1 MHKGVC
7 SVEKRRYDTCTLY
20 HLIALLDHCT
30 FFLSFCIVDGYH
42 DGGSLVGYSVI
53 VEV

>member
-1 MHKGVC
+1 MYIV
-7 SVEKRRYDTCTLY
+7 SPDCTLGSL
-20 HLIALLDHCT
+20 H

-53 VEV
+53 VKVEIWG